1 MRKCW
6 RNYVMRL
13 SLVRQFIGYNCGAK
27 IQGSVIGRTSSK
39 KEDKF
44 IQYFFLAKPEGKITL
59 GETQS

>member
-1 MRKCW
+1 
-6 RNYVMRL
+6 MRL